1 VGTMATAKE
10 KKGGLGLLSLTAL
23 VVGSVIGGG
32 VFNLMSD
39 MSNSASLVAITIG
52 WGITG
57 LGMLFLALCFQNLVK
72 KRPDLDAG
80 IYSYAKAG
88 FGKYMG
94 FNSAWGYWISA
105 WIGNVAYA
113 TLLFSSVAYFMKT
126 FGDGQNVAS
135 VIGASVMLW
144 VVAYLVLR
152 GVKTA
157 SFVNVLITAAKLIP
171 IGIFLLAAFT
181 AFKLH
186 IFTSDIWGTMSGGF
200 NFKEVLEQVKGTML
214 VTVWVFI
221 GIEGAVVFSGR
232 AKKKAD
238 VIRATFLGLFTVT
251 SVYFLVTALSLGLK
265 TRPELAGLDQPAMAS
280 LLQYVVGPWGAT
292 LVNLGLII
300 SVSGAWLAWTMF
312 ASELPYQA
320 AKTKTFPSY
329 FAKENAKGAPVVSL
343 LVTTV
348 LIQAFLLLFLTKI
361 QAYSFMYSLATSTIL
376 VPYAFTAFYQLKY
389 SYKEKSETP
398 GRKRNIAIGVMASL
412 YAIWLVYAAGLTFLL
427 LTVLLYAPAIIIY
440 ILMQIKN
447 REKIFTAK
455 EFVAA
460 SILVALCVVCV
471 YRIATGQLTVI

>member
-1 VGTMATAKE
+1 MATNTKE
-10 KKGGLGLLSLTAL
+10 KKGGLGIIPLTSL
-23 VVGSVIGGG
+23 VVGSIIGAG

-39 MSNSASLVAITIG
+39 MASSASVVAIAIG

-57 LGMLFLALCFQNLVK
+57 LGMLFLAFCFQNLTK

-113 TLLFSSVAYFMKT
+113 TLLFSAVAYFFKT

-144 VVAYLVLR
+144 VVNFLVMR

-157 SFVNVLITAAKLIP
+157 GLVNTLITLAKLIP
-171 IGIFLLAAFT
+171 IAIFILAAFT

-186 IFTSDIWGTMSGGF
+186 IFTSDIWGTASGGF
-200 NFKEVLEQVKGTML
+200 NFKDVMSQVKGTML

-232 AKKKAD
+232 AKKKSL
-238 VIRATFLGLFTVT
+238 VPKATFLGLFTVT
-251 SVYFLVTALSLGLK
+251 AVYFLVTALSLGLK
-265 TRPELAGLDQPAMAS
+265 SRPELANLGQPAMAE
-280 LLQYVVGPWGAT
+280 LLKYVVGSWGAT
-292 LVNLGLII
+292 LVNLGVII
-300 SVSGAWLAWTMF
+300 SISGAWLAWTMY

-329 FAKENAKGAPVVSL
+329 FAKENAKGAPIVSL
-343 LVTTV
+343 LVTNV
-348 LIQAFLLLFLTKI
+348 LIQAFLLLFLTDIK
-361 QAYSFMYSLATSTIL
+361 AYDFMYSLATSTIL
-376 VPYAFTAFYQLKY
+376 LPYAFTAFYQLKH
-389 SYKEKSETP
+389 SLQEKPGTP
-398 GRKRNIAIGVMASL
+398 RRSWNVGVGALASL
-412 YAIWLVYAAGLTFLL
+412 YAIWLVYAAGWDYLL
-427 LTVLLYAPAIIIY
+427 LTVLLYAPAIVIY
-440 ILMQIKN
+440 VLMQIKN
-447 REKIFTAK
+447 RQKVFTLP
-455 EFVAA
+455 EFGVAGV
-460 SILVALCVVCV
+460 LVALCIFCI
-471 YRIATGQLTVI
+471 YRIATGSLHVI